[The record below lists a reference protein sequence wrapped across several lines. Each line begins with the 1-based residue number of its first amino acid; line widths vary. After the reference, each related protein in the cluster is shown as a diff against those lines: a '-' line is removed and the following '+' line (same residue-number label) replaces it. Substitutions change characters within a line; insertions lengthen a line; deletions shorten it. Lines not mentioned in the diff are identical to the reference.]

1 MKRYEVWVDRFGN
14 QNVKFW
20 ECEKS
25 YPFKLQ
31 AIIWCVLNGYV
42 SVGRGQYFLDP
53 NIKIKEVMK
62 DETH

>member
-1 MKRYEVWVDRFGN
+1 MKRYEVWHAIDIGHGWPV
-14 QNVKFW
+14 
-20 ECEKS
+20 KS

-53 NIKIKEVMK
+53 KIKIKEV
-62 DETH
+62 DNDR